1 MKRMKRMKEEIDENK
16 EKEVIQ
22 KAYKYNGLL
31 GIWII
36 AVFIIFLLQITKI
49 ITDQYLTL
57 GFGLII
63 LIYAIALHTQNH
75 KLKIKSI
82 ASILVYGLNILSA
95 IGVVLII
102 LANQAHN
109 LLELTVGVLLG
120 LVTLILQVLAAI
132 FALLSARKLR
142 KLYPDILDNRR
153 KNTN

>member
-1 MKRMKRMKEEIDENK
+1 MKEEIDENK

-22 KAYKYNGLL
+22 KAYKYNIFL

-82 ASILVYGLNILSA
+82 ASILVYGLNILSV

-109 LLELTVGVLLG
+109 LLELAVGVLL
-120 LVTLILQVLAAI
+120 TLILQVSAAI

>member
-1 MKRMKRMKEEIDENK
+1 MKEEIDENK

-36 AVFIIFLLQITKI
+36 AVFISFLLQVAKI
-49 ITDQYLTL
+49 ITDSYLVW
-57 GFGLII
+57 GFGLLI
-63 LIYAIALHTQNH
+63 LIYAIALHVQNH
-75 KLKIKSI
+75 KLRIKSI
-82 ASILVYGLNILSA
+82 ASILVYSLNVLSV
-95 IGVVLII
+95 IGAVLII

-109 LLELTVGVLLG
+109 LLELAVGVLLG
-120 LVTLILQVLAAI
+120 LVTLILQVSAAI

>member
-1 MKRMKRMKEEIDENK
+1 MKEEIDENK

-22 KAYKYNGLL
+22 KAYKYNIFL

-82 ASILVYGLNILSA
+82 ASILVYSLNILSV

-102 LANQAHN
+102 FANQAHN
-109 LLELTVGVLLG
+109 LLELAVGVLLG

>member
-1 MKRMKRMKEEIDENK
+1 MKEDIDENK

-22 KAYKYNGLL
+22 KAYKYNIFL

-82 ASILVYGLNILSA
+82 ASILVYGLNILSV

-109 LLELTVGVLLG
+109 LLELAVGVLLG

>member
-1 MKRMKRMKEEIDENK
+1 MKEEIDENK
-16 EKEVIQ
+16 EKVIQ
-22 KAYKYNGLL
+22 KAYKYNIFL

-82 ASILVYGLNILSA
+82 ASILVYGLNILSV

-102 LANQAHN
+102 FANQAHN

-120 LVTLILQVLAAI
+120 LVTLILQFLAAI